1 MTIQIMPMSEADS
14 DYLKVIDSGLN
25 EYSQRVT
32 GHERVPLNFIAKMGD
47 VRVGGIKAC
56 TVENHFF
63 ISWLY
68 VDDKYRAQGIGR
80 DLMKHAEMMAKQKNC
95 IKAFVD
101 TMSFQAPEF
110 YERLGF
116 EEIVRITDFYQGYD
130 RIFYSKM
137 I

>member
-1 MTIQIMPMSEADS
+1 MLIQIIPMSDADL
-14 DYLKVIDSGLN
+14 DYLKVIDTGLN
-25 EYSQRVT
+25 DYSRGTT
-32 GHERVPLNFIAKMGD
+32 GYDRIPLNFIAKMGD
-47 VRVGGIKAC
+47 DRVGGLKAC
-56 TVENHFF
+56 TVADHSF

-68 VDDKYRAQGIGR
+68 VDDKYRSKGIGR
-80 DLMKHAEMMAKQKNC
+80 DLMQHAEMMARQKNC

-110 YERLGF
+110 YQRLGF
-116 EEIVRITDFYQGYD
+116 QEIARIKDFYPGHD